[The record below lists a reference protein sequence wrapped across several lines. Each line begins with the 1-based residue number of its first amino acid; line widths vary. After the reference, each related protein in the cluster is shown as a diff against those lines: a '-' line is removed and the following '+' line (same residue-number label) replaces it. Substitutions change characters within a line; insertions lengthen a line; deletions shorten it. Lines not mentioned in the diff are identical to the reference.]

1 MVEILLG
8 IVVGIIIT
16 FIFLHYY
23 GKHMDLRKKAE
34 VGEFIEKYTEANNYA
49 TS

>member
-1 MVEILLG
+1 MVEFLLG

-23 GKHMDLRKKAE
+23 GKHIDLRKKAE
-34 VGEFIEKYTEANNYA
+34 IGEYIQQYTEANDYA

>member
-1 MVEILLG
+1 MVEFLLG

-23 GKHMDLRKKAE
+23 GKHIDLRKKAE
-34 VGEFIEKYTEANNYA
+34 IGEFIQHHKEANNYA

>member
-1 MVEILLG
+1 MVEFLLG

-23 GKHMDLRKKAE
+23 GKHIDLRKKAE
-34 VGEFIEKYTEANNYA
+34 IGEYIQQYTEANDYA
-49 TS
+49 IS

>member
-1 MVEILLG
+1 MVEFLLG
-8 IVVGIIIT
+8 IVVGIVIT

-23 GKHMDLRKKAE
+23 GKHLDLRKKE
-34 VGEFIEKYTEANNYA
+34 KMGEFIREYTEANNYA

>member
-1 MVEILLG
+1 MVEFLLG

-23 GKHMDLRKKAE
+23 GKHLHLRNKSE
-34 VGEFIEKYTEANNYA
+34 IGEFIQEHTKANDYA
-49 TS
+49 IS